1 MLSKYEV
8 DESVLC
14 MVTIA
19 GKSNAL
25 SACVCG
31 HTRHPVIAYPPVK
44 YTNMVDIYSSINM
57 PSGVAPMLVLGAEN
71 VFLSLLKLMSLRLGE
86 SGAKYVQQ
94 YQQHNKNKLR
104 IQDIVEKYNCAV
116 IPSEDR
122 TECTEMEFLRNGKV
136 RDIYS
141 RRDSSDTLVLSATNR
156 LTSFDRYMCDVEYK
170 GQILNKISL
179 WWFKQLRHLVP
190 NHLLWDEENQT
201 YKMLNDHS
209 VEVKKCV
216 PFKIEFV
223 MRSYLTGSTNDLFGR
238 IMKKVFENTDII
250 LRR

>member
-1 MLSKYEV
+1 MSMLEKYEV

-71 VFLSLLKLMSLRLGE
+71 VFLAFLKLMSLRLGE
-86 SGAKYVQQ
+86 SGAEYVQQ

-104 IQDIVEKYNCAV
+104 IQDIVEKYNCSV
-116 IPSEDR
+116 ISPEDR
-122 TECTEMEFLRNGKV
+122 TECTDMEFVRNGKV

-141 RRDSSDTLVLSATNR
+141 RTESSDTLVLSATNR
-156 LTSFDRYMCDVEYK
+156 
-170 GQILNKISL
+170 
-179 WWFKQLRHLVP
+179 H
-190 NHLLWDEENQT
+190 
-201 YKMLNDHS
+201 
-209 VEVKKCV
+209 
-216 PFKIEFV
+216 
-223 MRSYLTGSTNDLFGR
+223 
-238 IMKKVFENTDII
+238 II
-250 LRR
+250 